1 MSDTI
6 AKHKI
11 METTNSSKS
20 RPTFLT
26 VVCII
31 SYVLLGWSI
40 LNGLTGAIFGRL
52 TSAVEPFM
60 KKIIEQDVHL
70 GDVPVGV
77 RNLVEDSFEVA
88 YKAMEHATTISLLNL
103 LLAVIA
109 LFGVILMWQL
119 KKTGFYLYT
128 GSKIFILLIPPI
140 FLGYNFITFIIL
152 TSSGLFA
159 LVFIILF
166 AVNLKHMS

>member
-1 MSDTI
+1 MI
-6 AKHKI
+6 KYKI
-11 METTNSSKS
+11 METNNSSKA

-40 LNGLTGAIFGRL
+40 LNGLTGAIFGRM
-52 TSAVEPFM
+52 TSAVEPVV
-60 KKIIEQDVHL
+60 KKIIERDVDL
-70 GDVPVGV
+70 GDVPLGI
-77 RNLVEDSFEVA
+77 RSLVEDSFDVA

-103 LLAVIA
+103 LLSVIA

-128 GSKIFILLIPPI
+128 GSKIFILLVPII
-140 FLGYNFITFIIL
+140 FLGFNFITFIAIS
-152 TSSGLFA
+152 TSGLFA

-166 AVNLKHMS
+166 AVNLKHMR

>member
-1 MSDTI
+1 
-6 AKHKI
+6 
-11 METTNSSKS
+11 METNNSSKA

-40 LNGLTGAIFGRL
+40 LNGLTGAIFGRM
-52 TSAVEPFM
+52 TSAVEPVV
-60 KKIIEQDVHL
+60 KKIIERDVDL
-70 GDVPVGV
+70 GDVPLGI
-77 RNLVEDSFEVA
+77 RSLVEDSFDVA

-103 LLAVIA
+103 LLSVIA

-128 GSKIFILLIPPI
+128 GSKIFILLVPII
-140 FLGYNFITFIIL
+140 FLGFNFITFIAIS
-152 TSSGLFA
+152 TSGLFA

-166 AVNLKHMS
+166 AVNLKHMR

>member
-1 MSDTI
+1 
-6 AKHKI
+6 
-11 METTNSSKS
+11 METKNSSKA
-20 RPTFLT
+20 RPVFLT

-31 SYVLLGWSI
+31 SYVLLGLNI

-52 TSAVEPFM
+52 TSTFEPVL
-60 KKIIEQDVHL
+60 KRIIERDVDL
-70 GDVPVGV
+70 GEVPLGV
-77 RNLVEDSFEVA
+77 RSLVEDSFDVA
-88 YKAMEHATTISLLNL
+88 YKAMEHATAISLLNL

-109 LFGVILMWQL
+109 LFGVIMMWQL

-128 GSKIFILLIPPI
+128 GAKIFILIIPII
-140 FLGYNFITFIIL
+140 FLGINFITFIAL

-166 AVNLKHMS
+166 AVNLKHMD

>member
-1 MSDTI
+1 
-6 AKHKI
+6 
-11 METTNSSKS
+11 METKNSSKA

-31 SYVLLGWSI
+31 SYVILGWQI

-52 TSAVEPFM
+52 TSTFEPVL
-60 KKIIEQDVHL
+60 KRIIERDVDL
-70 GDVPVGV
+70 GEVPLGI
-77 RNLVEDSFEVA
+77 RSLVEDSFDVA

-103 LLAVIA
+103 LLSVIA
-109 LFGVILMWQL
+109 LFGVIMMWQL

-128 GSKIFILLIPPI
+128 GSKIFILLIPLI
-140 FLGYNFITFIIL
+140 FLGFSFITFIAI
-152 TSSGLFA
+152 TTSGLFA

-166 AVNLKHMS
+166 AVNLKHMD